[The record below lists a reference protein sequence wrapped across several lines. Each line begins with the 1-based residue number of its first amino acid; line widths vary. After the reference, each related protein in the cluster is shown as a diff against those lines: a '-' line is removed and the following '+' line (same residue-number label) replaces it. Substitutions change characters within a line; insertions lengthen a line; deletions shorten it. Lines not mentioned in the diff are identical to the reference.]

1 MNVELDQLRSILQ
14 IYLETKVSLFS
25 FDQLSTDLIGLFP
38 ATWISLLRPGF
49 TMKDRINSI
58 WSPAGE
64 RGEQISQ
71 ILNRGCEDLLLLH
84 APKSAFEIRI
94 CYLFRLSSSFSCL
107 VGNPPVEGETL
118 ANCTRVFPHFPESYE
133 SFTKIHNGLS
143 VDGGSTGLLLLSEI
157 NLISQHLSYQSDL
170 GEINPKFN
178 SLLLFSGDGF
188 GNMQCYDLEQPLNGD
203 YVTVFWDHEAQD
215 IYNPQSFW
223 NYLEKFLQVTRGS
236 F

>member
-118 ANCTRVFPHFPESYE
+118 ANCTRFFPIF
-133 SFTKIHNGLS
+133 L
-143 VDGGSTGLLLLSEI
+143 
-157 NLISQHLSYQSDL
+157 NLMSHL
-170 GEINPKFN
+170 PKYI
-178 SLLLFSGDGF
+178 
-188 GNMQCYDLEQPLNGD
+188 M
-203 YVTVFWDHEAQD
+203 V
-215 IYNPQSFW
+215 
-223 NYLEKFLQVTRGS
+223 
-236 F
+236 

>member
-1 MNVELDQLRSILQ
+1 MR
-14 IYLETKVSLFS
+14 
-25 FDQLSTDLIGLFP
+25 
-38 ATWISLLRPGF
+38 R
-49 TMKDRINSI
+49 
-58 WSPAGE
+58 
-64 RGEQISQ
+64 
-71 ILNRGCEDLLLLH
+71 
-84 APKSAFEIRI
+84 
-94 CYLFRLSSSFSCL
+94 
-107 VGNPPVEGETL
+107 PPVI
-118 ANCTRVFPHFPESYE
+118 TRTKECFRDQNLLSVSSIFKFQLLGWQPPCRGGDLSQLHKIFPHFPESYE

-143 VDGGSTGLLLLSEI
+143 VDGGSTGLLPLSEI

-203 YVTVFWDHEAQD
+203 YVTVFWNHEAQD